1 MKLNR
6 EKLIEIAKK
15 VLYCISNPRLL
26 LCFGIAWMITNG
38 WSYVMMG
45 IGTFFGIQWMM
56 AVSGAYLA
64 FLWLPI
70 SPEKIVTLAIA
81 IFLLKKLFPHDTKTL
96 GLLHE
101 LHMKTKALY
110 QKEKEKKKQRRG
122 KAHTK
127 NEDKDADSNEEMGVS
142 DSLEENEQGQQQ
154 VQSQKHTDV

>member
-110 QKEKEKKKQRRG
+110 QKEKDKKKKKRG
-122 KAHTK
+122 MTPAK
-127 NEDKDADSNEEMGVS
+127 NGKDDAFANEEAGVS
-142 DSLEENEQGQQQ
+142 DRSEENEQGQQR